1 MFLTKKN
8 AGTIKV
14 KSKNS
19 KALGGWDD
27 NDDANDQVG
36 ISSNANYAKFN

>member
-8 AGTIKV
+8 AAPSKQQN
-14 KSKNS
+14 KPKNS

-27 NDDANDQVG
+27 DE
-36 ISSNANYAKFN
+36 SE

>member
-8 AGTIKV
+8 TSGLKQQPKT
-14 KSKNS
+14 KNS

-27 NDDANDQVG
+27 NE
-36 ISSNANYAKFN
+36 